1 MSSTKPFE
9 VKNTKTI
16 CIRESE
22 LYKAIKSLSL
32 FFIIWFSKKV
42 QKTKK
47 ITKNKKQQQQQKQ
60 TKAHHNYSLL
70 PRPTQAARRLYWPKY
85 QPSFVFVYNR
95 AFLVLRIGRYIRIDE
110 VFS

>member
-60 TKAHHNYSLL
+60 RHTIIIPSYRGQPRLL
-70 PRPTQAARRLYWPKY
+70 ADYIDQNTNPHLCLCTIV
-85 QPSFVFVYNR
+85 PS
-95 AFLVLRIGRYIRIDE
+95 
-110 VFS
+110 